1 MSAAAIVVPEVR
13 CPTTATTRLSSRSCW
28 ATAMERAVDAESS
41 RESRTSSWEP
51 RIWLALT
58 SWTAS
63 RAARS
68 MDLPRVSLNGPAM
81 PMTTGSSALRHPAR
95 VADAAAAVVGTRA
108 GGSGHGFDATQG
120 RAAVA
125 DTDEARRR
133 TGYIPGA
140 FDRIGSGLAAGDAA
154 TRRATGRRLHGG
166 SRHRAV

>member
-1 MSAAAIVVPEVR
+1 MAAS
-13 CPTTATTRLSSRSCW
+13 PTGSISHAT
-28 ATAMERAVDAESS
+28 
-41 RESRTSSWEP
+41 EP
-51 RIWLALT
+51 V
-58 SWTAS
+58 
-63 RAARS
+63 AARE
-68 MDLPRVSLNGPAM
+68 RRGAVRREPA
-81 PMTTGSSALRHPAR
+81 PCPEAAAR

-133 TGYIPGA
+133 TGYIPDA